1 MRVVRELVEVHTL
14 WRAPSTPTT
23 RPTPGGPQGGRQ
35 TDATCSHAAAGTSEQ
50 QHTPCAS
57 AADAP
62 AAAAAESVQQLCSL
76 FRKPQTLACRSRG
89 RLSTNREL
97 IREPAG
103 GESCRGNNARL
114 QQHTTIFRASIC
126 ARHSHKVVASGG
138 GALCEVIGV
147 LVWGSNQSGRRAGSA
162 DHHKHGAAS
171 QVDRAA
177 DSRHC
182 WHAALLT
189 GVAGGQGGCLDLDLR
204 ANTHQGWAGA

>member
-1 MRVVRELVEVHTL
+1 MRVVRELVDVHTL
-14 WRAPSTPTT
+14 WRAPSTP
-23 RPTPGGPQGGRQ
+23 PTPGGPQGGRQ

-103 GESCRGNNARL
+103 GERGRGNNARL
-114 QQHTTIFRASIC
+114 QHPTTQAPCVNLCRALSQSSC
-126 ARHSHKVVASGG
+126 LRGQR
-138 GALCEVIGV
+138 ALRGNRGLGLGV
-147 LVWGSNQSGRRAGSA
+147 RQQPIRQ
-162 DHHKHGAAS
+162 K
-171 QVDRAA
+171 
-177 DSRHC
+177 
-182 WHAALLT
+182 
-189 GVAGGQGGCLDLDLR
+189 GGQC
-204 ANTHQGWAGA
+204 